1 MEALGPCWSLLEGC
15 SVLLAAGM
23 EKVSPGI
30 VMLLSKTREL
40 LPAALPADPKGSLG
54 SVPTHPAFST
64 AVGSP
69 PWTLLWEGRVIPDGE
84 QPLSPALSR
93 TDIGVGKTA
102 WKIPGV

>member
-64 AVGSP
+64 AVGGQGDPRWGAAPLPSP
-69 PWTLLWEGRVIPDGE
+69 E
-84 QPLSPALSR
+84 QDRP
-93 TDIGVGKTA
+93 
-102 WKIPGV
+102 